1 MKRTHFFPWVLAG
14 AAAVGVSLFGFF
26 NLLGRPRLPAF
37 PPEGGLPPQVVRVD
51 SYDIRNPHDL
61 DFVLSGKRIGDTVEV
76 ELARG
81 ERREVVRTKLVPYY
95 SKDPLVFLL
104 IGAFAGALGFLVF
117 FLRSADGRARIFYCA
132 TLAFSAAV
140 IVNGDVY
147 GVRDRGLSLVPGVL
161 FNFAY
166 PLAPALL
173 WRFNRTFASLKEK
186 RWFPALWA
194 IPLALGGLLNFGFLY
209 SQLKPSLP
217 AFRIYERDFLTFRL
231 YVILVCLA
239 AVAELVRAFRR
250 STSEEVRAQVKW
262 VFYGL
267 TIGLA
272 PFLFAYELPPVLG
285 LKPLLSESLTSA
297 FFFFVPLSLAVVIL
311 KYRLMNI
318 NLVINKS
325 LVYSLLTMFTVGIY
339 LLSVEILGRLFART
353 ALKPGSWISL
363 AGAVVAA
370 VVFQPGRRR
379 IQLLVDRT
387 FFRRTFDYREAGLK
401 FSAKAQR
408 ALDRAGLVALSAA
421 TVGET
426 LPLEG
431 FGVLACEP
439 ADDEPRFVVR
449 EGIDEAAGRAL
460 CSLKPP
466 LGEAWAREDAVRM
479 TDGLDFTQEGLLRK
493 LRLQVVVPLPFGSER
508 MGGCLAL
515 GRKKSG
521 LRFTRDDLD
530 LLETLAADLAAGLER
545 IRLQEEVVYERAS
558 REKAVELNELK
569 TEFISSVSHELRTPM
584 TSIQSLSE
592 LLRSGKVGD
601 EARRERL
608 LHLLAGE
615 CGRLSRFV
623 HNVLD
628 FGKIEK
634 DTQVYDLRPAA
645 LQPIILEAAE
655 LCRSSVASGDLDLR
669 VEAPDAP
676 VLVAI
681 DKDAVR
687 QALLNLVDNAVK
699 YGGQRKEI
707 TLRLLERRDEVEIQ
721 VEDRGIGI
729 DPEDRERIFEAFF
742 RSPRAVERD
751 AKGVGLGLKI
761 ARHIMNGHGGR
772 IGLRSEPGKGS
783 VFSLIFPRRRAE

>member
-1 MKRTHFFPWVLAG
+1 MKRTHFFLWVLAG
-14 AAAVGVSLFGFF
+14 AAAVAISLFGFF

-37 PPEGGLPPQVVRVD
+37 PHEGGPPARVLRVD
-51 SYDIRNPHDL
+51 SFAIQNEDDF
-61 DFVLSGKRIGDTVEV
+61 DFVLSGKRIGQTVEV

-81 ERREVVRTKLVPYY
+81 ERREVIQAKLAPYY
-95 SKDPLVFLL
+95 ARDPLVFLL
-104 IGAFAGALGFLVF
+104 IGAFAIVLGFLVF
-117 FLRSADGRARIFYCA
+117 FLRSADRHARIFYCA
-132 TLAFSAAV
+132 TLAFSTAV
-140 IVNGDVY
+140 LVNGDVY
-147 GVRDRGLSLVPGVL
+147 GVHDRGLSLIPGVL

-173 WRFNRTFASLKEK
+173 WRFNRALARLKEK
-186 RWFPALWA
+186 RGFQALWA
-194 IPLALGGLLNFGFLY
+194 IPLVLGAFLNFGFLH
-209 SQLKPSLP
+209 SQLKPSIA
-217 AFRIYERDFLTFRL
+217 AFRAYERDFFVFRW
-231 YVILVCLA
+231 YVIIVCLA

-250 STSEEVRAQVKW
+250 SISEEVRAQVKW
-262 VFYGL
+262 IFYGL

-272 PFLFAYELPPVLG
+272 PFLFAYELPPALG
-285 LKPLLSESLTSA
+285 LKPLLSENLTSA
-297 FFFFVPLSLAVVIL
+297 FFFFVPLSLAIAIM
-311 KYRLMNI
+311 KYRLMHI

-353 ALKPGSWISL
+353 APVRGSWIPL

-387 FFRRTFDYREAGLK
+387 FFRQSFDYREATLK
-401 FSAKAQR
+401 FGTKAQR
-408 ALDRAGLVALSAA
+408 AMDRGGLVALFTAA
-421 TVGET
+421 VRET
-426 LPLEG
+426 LPLEEM
-431 FGVLACEP
+431 GVLAYEP
-439 ADDEPRFVVR
+439 ADDGPRFFVR
-449 EGIDEAAGRAL
+449 EEIDEAAGRAI

-466 LGEAWAREDAVRM
+466 LGEAWARENAVR
-479 TDGLDFTQEGLLRK
+479 TTRGLDFTREDLLQEF
-493 LRLQVVVPLPFGSER
+493 RLQVVIPLPFGSET

-669 VEAPDAP
+669 VEVPDAP
-676 VLVAI
+676 VVVGI
-681 DKDAVR
+681 DQDAVR

-699 YGGQRKEI
+699 YSGPRKEI
-707 TLRLLERRDEVEIQ
+707 TLRLLEREAEVEIQ

-729 DPEDRERIFEAFF
+729 EPENRDKIFEAFF

-751 AKGVGLGLKI
+751 SKGVGLGLKI
-761 ARHIMNGHGGR
+761 AKHIIDGHGGR

-783 VFSLIFPRRRAE
+783 TFGLIFPRRRTE